1 MQHPSHSNVH
11 ASLLEQTRLNILTL
25 ELVGLRNRKGVVN
38 VALFNSAEGFPN
50 DANKAVRSGC
60 YPISS
65 LPLEIK
71 FTDLPD
77 GQYAISVHH
86 DENMDSKLNCNALGI
101 PKEGIGFSG
110 NPHIWMGVPPFHRTA
125 FNLSPG
131 NQIVSITMRYLLP

>member
-1 MQHPSHSNVH
+1 MQHSSRPDVH
-11 ASLLEQTRLNILTL
+11 ASLLEQTRLGTLTL

-50 DANKAVRSGC
+50 DADKAVRSGS
-60 YPISS
+60 YPVSS
-65 LPLEIK
+65 LPLEIELA
-71 FTDLPD
+71 DLPY

-125 FNLSPG
+125 FHLTPG
-131 NQIVSITMRYLLP
+131 SQVVSITMRYLLP